1 MNILERYLGRQFLR
15 SYLLV
20 LLILLALFGFLDL
33 VGELSEVGEGD
44 YRIGDALLYVL
55 STFPTK
61 VLDFSAVCTLMGG
74 SLALAALARNG
85 ELLAMRAAGMS
96 LAQVMTALVKV
107 ILFLTALLLLDAE
120 FLAPRIHQ
128 WGFVH
133 RQQALAG
140 TDTLRTFQGF
150 WSRDRRRF
158 LNIRAIAH
166 GRLLEGIAI
175 YRFDAAGRL
184 QSFVYARQA
193 EVGRD
198 GDWRLKDVHRKRW
211 QGGIL
216 TTERLPALSW
226 HPFLTPRQLA
236 TLEMP
241 PDTLS
246 LSGLWSYVDYLKAT
260 DQKAERY
267 ELMLWQRLL
276 LPLSMGVMLVFL
288 LPVAVSSPRA
298 GGFGWQVVL
307 ALVVGVLYFLATQVI
322 GNLGLLLDLSPPL
335 TALLPTVA
343 VLLLSLL
350 VVRCVF
356 A

>member
-20 LLILLALFGFLDL
+20 LLVLLALFGFLDL

-44 YRIGDALLYVL
+44 YHIGDALVYVL

-74 SLALAALARNG
+74 SLALAALVRNR

-96 LAQVMTALVKV
+96 LAQLMTALLKV
-107 ILFLTALLLLDAE
+107 VLLLVALLALDAE
-120 FLAPRIHQ
+120 FLAPRIQQ

-150 WSRDRRRF
+150 WSRDRRQF

-175 YRFDAAGRL
+175 YRFDAEGRL
-184 QSFVYARQA
+184 QSFIHARQA
-193 EVGRD
+193 EVGRN
-198 GDWRLKDVHRKRW
+198 GDWRLKDVNHKRW

-216 TTERLPALSW
+216 TSERLPTLSW

-246 LSGLWSYVDYLKAT
+246 LTGLWSYVDYLKT
-260 DQKAERY
+260 TNQKAERY
-267 ELMLWQRLL
+267 ELIFWQRLL
-276 LPLSMGVMLVFL
+276 LPLSMGAMLVFL
-288 LPVAVSSPRA
+288 LPVAVSNPRA

-322 GNLGLLLDLSPPL
+322 GNLGLLLDLSPLL
-335 TALLPTVA
+335 TALLPTVV

-350 VVRCVF
+350 LVRRVL

>member
-1 MNILERYLGRQFLR
+1 MNTLERYLGRQFLR
-15 SYLLV
+15 FYLMVLLV
-20 LLILLALFGFLDL
+20 LLALFGFLDL
-33 VGELSEVGEGD
+33 VKELGEVGEGN

-74 SLALAALARNG
+74 SLALAALARNS

-96 LAQVMTALVKV
+96 LAQLTMALLKV
-107 ILFLTALLLLDAE
+107 ILLLVVLLALDAE
-120 FLAPRIHQ
+120 FLAPRIQQ

-150 WSRDRRRF
+150 WSRDRRQF

-166 GRLLEGIAI
+166 GRLLEGVVI
-175 YRFDAAGRL
+175 YRFDAGGRL
-184 QSFVYARQA
+184 RSFIYARQA

-198 GDWRLKDVHRKRW
+198 GDWLLKHVNRKRW

-216 TTERLPALSW
+216 TSERISSLSW

-246 LSGLWSYVDYLKAT
+246 LTALWSYVDYLKTT

-267 ELMLWQRLL
+267 ELMFWQRLL
-276 LPLSMGVMLVFL
+276 LPLSMGAMLVFL

-322 GNLGLLLDLSPPL
+322 GNLGLLLDLSPLL

-343 VLLLSLL
+343 VLLLSLWL
-350 VVRCVF
+350 VRRTL